1 MRTIGVDLQLP
12 ATNKDVVF
20 IFDNEPRNKEII
32 DRMYKLID
40 KEYMIVI
47 WTEGTKE
54 KDINEMIIKGKT
66 KEELQK
72 IISDNTYSGLSAIT
86 QLNSYKRC

>member
-1 MRTIGVDLQLP
+1 MVDLQLP
-12 ATNKDVVF
+12 VDKKDVVF

-47 WTEGTKE
+47 WMKE
-54 KDINEMIIKGKT
+54 
-66 KEELQK
+66 QK
-72 IISDNTYSGLSAIT
+72 KKI
-86 QLNSYKRC
+86 